1 MIPTIPPKGFSPMI
15 RRQFMA
21 LAVSSCL
28 IAAGFATAATAQMAA
43 KVETPVTISFYN
55 YNLAS
60 AGVGREATLELI
72 AAFEKANPMIKVE
85 PIGAPSN
92 EVLSRVQADMVAGQD
107 VDVAQLVFRDL
118 IYAAEQLG
126 AQPLEDV
133 AGQEL
138 ADHAAGFVPAGL
150 ALGEVDGKTYG
161 LAYVFSTPIMFINR
175 DLFRAAGLDPDQ
187 PPRTWE
193 DVKAAGKAI
202 AEKTGKHGFFPG
214 AYGPTDGTFV
224 YQSIVMSNGGK
235 VRDGNTLTFAD
246 KDQADAV
253 AMLRD
258 LMDSGAHARIDVGA
272 HLDTFQSGNLG
283 MFLYTSAVLNRLEAA
298 SKGNFDLGLAAMPAF
313 GEKTTAPTNSGS
325 AIFMFSQDPVK
336 QRAAWELMKFLTS
349 DEAYTV
355 ITSKIGYLP
364 LRLGTLNDERYLKG
378 WIEANPK
385 YRPNLDQLS
394 NLTPNIAFPGPNY
407 RQVENMMKEAMTEAV
422 FGTGDPRA
430 VLTAAQERAQPL
442 MPAN

>member
-1 MIPTIPPKGFSPMI
+1 MF
-15 RRQFMA
+15 RRQFLA
-21 LAVSSCL
+21 LALTTCL
-28 IAAGFATAATAQMAA
+28 VPAAAGLAAAQM
-43 KVETPVTISFYN
+43 VEAVQEPVTISFYN
-55 YNLAS
+55 YNLAT
-60 AGVGREATLELI
+60 AGIGREATLELI
-72 AAFEKANPMIKVE
+72 EAFEKANPMIDVD

-92 EVLSRVQADMVAGQD
+92 EVLSRVQADMVAGLD

-133 AGQEL
+133 AGDEL
-138 ADHAAGFVPAGL
+138 AAHAEGFVPAGL
-150 ALGEVDGKTYG
+150 ALGEVEGKTYG
-161 LAYVFSTPIMFINR
+161 LAYVFSTPVMFINR
-175 DLFRAAGLDPDQ
+175 DLFTRAGLDPDQ

-193 DVKAAGKAI
+193 EVKQAGIAI
-202 AEKTGKHGFFPG
+202 AEKTGAHGFFPG

-235 VRDGNTLTFAD
+235 VREGDTLTFAD
-246 KDQADAV
+246 ADQADAV

-258 LMDSGAHARIDVGA
+258 LVDSGAHARIDVAA

-283 MFLYTSAVLNRLEAA
+283 MFLYTSAVLNRLEEA
-298 SKGNFDLGLAAMPAF
+298 SAGNFELGLAPMPAF
-313 GEKTTAPTNSGS
+313 GDKPTAPTNSGS

-336 QRAAWELMKFLTS
+336 QRAAWELMRFLTS
-349 DEAYTV
+349 DEAYSI

-364 LRLGTLNDERYLKG
+364 LRPGIVDDPRYLKD

-385 YRPNLDQLS
+385 YRANLEQLDR
-394 NLTPNIAFPGPNY
+394 LTPNIAFGGPNY

-422 FGTGDPRA
+422 FGTGDPRE
-430 VLTAAQERAQPL
+430 VLRAAQEQAQPL
-442 MPAN
+442 MVSN

>member
-1 MIPTIPPKGFSPMI
+1 ML
-15 RRQFMA
+15 RRQFLS
-21 LAVSSCL
+21 LAVSTSL
-28 IAAGFATAATAQMAA
+28 LLAGVAGSASAQMAEA
-43 KVETPVTISFYN
+43 ITEPVTISFYN

-60 AGVGREATLELI
+60 AGIGREATLELI
-72 AAFEKANPMIKVE
+72 AKFEEANPNVKVE

-92 EVLSRVQADMVAGQD
+92 EVLSRVQADMVAGLD

-118 IYAAEQLG
+118 IYAAEELG

-133 AGQEL
+133 AGDEL
-138 ADHAAGFVPAGL
+138 AKHALGFVPAGL

-161 LAYVFSTPIMFINR
+161 LAYVFSTPVMFINR
-175 DLFRAAGLDPDQ
+175 DLFKQAGLDPDQ

-193 DVKAAGKAI
+193 EVKTAGKAI

-224 YQSIVMSNGGK
+224 YQSIVMSNGGGK

-272 HLDTFQSGNLG
+272 HMDTFQSGNLG
-283 MFLYTSAVLNRLEAA
+283 MFLYTSAILNRMESAA
-298 SKGNFDLGLAAMPAF
+298 QGNFELGLAPMPSF
-313 GEKTTAPTNSGS
+313 GEKPTAPTNSGS
-325 AIFMFSQDPVK
+325 AVFMFSQDPVK

-349 DEAYTV
+349 DEAYTI

-364 LRLGTLNDERYLKG
+364 LRPGIVNDERYLKG
-378 WIEANPK
+378 WLEQNPK
-385 YRPNLDQLS
+385 YRANLEQLDR
-394 NLTPNIAFPGPNY
+394 LTPNVAFGGPNY
-407 RQVENMMKEAMTEAV
+407 RQVENMMKDAMTEAV
-422 FGTGDPRA
+422 FGSGDPRQ
-430 VLTAAQERAQPL
+430 VLKAAQEQAQPL